1 MDVSKLEPADRDP
14 KKLRATAY
22 KLVLLM
28 VIGGIGLQYAYRN
41 YQERTGKSD
50 RPTLLTKV
58 TDETTLIT
66 ADKVRHDIQDLQG
79 KVTLVLTLTKA
90 IQPESQPSLDA
101 LKVVMEKFPEAE
113 KRPHLLLFIL
123 DGSEEEPEAMSKI
136 LAEYGDE
143 SKVWRVAADKDGKVS
158 LRAFLKNRLR
168 FGIYPREEEG
178 RYIYDSQIVLLDQYL
193 HVRGQPGAPHGWDFE
208 KVTGWEAE
216 YAQAQI
222 DHPDKELTPVPI
234 SVDGLQKLLIKSI
247 EYLYANPDEK
257 GQK

>member
-50 RPTLLTKV
+50 RPSMLTKV
-58 TDETTLIT
+58 TDKTRLIT
-66 ADKVRHDIQDLQG
+66 SDKVVHDIQDLKG
-79 KVTLVLTLTKA
+79 KVTLVLTLTKK

-101 LKVVMEKFPEAE
+101 LKVVMEKFPEEA

-123 DGSEEEPEAMSKI
+123 DGSEEDPEAMSKI

-143 SKVWRVAADKDGKVS
+143 TKVWRVAADKDGKVS
-158 LRAFLKNRLR
+158 LRAFMKNRLQ
-168 FGIYPREEEG
+168 FGIYPRLEEG
-178 RYIYDSQIVLLDQYL
+178 RYVYDSQIVLLDQFL
-193 HVRGQPGAPHGWDFE
+193 HVRGQPGASHGWDFE
-208 KVTGWEAE
+208 KVVGWAKE
-216 YAQAQI
+216 YEQARI
-222 DHPDKELTPVPI
+222 DHPDKELTPVPMTEE
-234 SVDGLQKLLIKSI
+234 GLQNLLIKSI

>member
-41 YQERTGKSD
+41 YQERTGKSN

-58 TDETTLIT
+58 TDSTRLIT
-66 ADKVRHDIQDLQG
+66 SDKVEHDIQDLKG
-79 KVTLVLTLTKA
+79 KVTLVLTLTKE
-90 IQPESQPSLDA
+90 IQPESRHSLDA
-101 LKVVMEKFPEAE
+101 LKVMMEKFSEDD

-123 DGSEEEPEAMSKI
+123 DGSEESPEEMSKI

-143 SKVWRVAADKDGKVS
+143 SKVWRVAADKDGKMS

-168 FGIYPREEEG
+168 YGVYPREEDG
-178 RYIYDSQIVLLDQYL
+178 RYVYDTQIVLLDQHL

-208 KVTGWEAE
+208 KVVGWAKE
-216 YAQAQI
+216 YEQAKI
-222 DHPDKELTPVPI
+222 DHPDKELTLPPI
-234 SVDGLQKLLIKSI
+234 SEEGLQDLLIQSI

>member
-1 MDVSKLEPADRDP
+1 VDVSKLEPADRDP

-28 VIGGIGLQYAYRN
+28 VIGGIGLQYAYHN
-41 YQERTGKSD
+41 YQKRTGQSD

-66 ADKVRHDIQDLQG
+66 SDKVRHDIQDLKG
-79 KVTLVLTLTKA
+79 KVTLVLTLTKE

-101 LKVVMEKFPEAE
+101 LKVVMAKFPDPE

-123 DGSEEEPEAMSKI
+123 DGSEEEPEAMSQI
-136 LAEYGDE
+136 LADYGDE
-143 SKVWRVAADKDGKVS
+143 SNVWRVATDKDGKVS

-168 FGIYPREEEG
+168 FGIYPRLEEG
-178 RYIYDSQIVLLDQYL
+178 RYIYDSQIVLLDQHL

-208 KVTGWEAE
+208 KVVGWAREFE
-216 YAQAQI
+216 QAKV
-222 DHPDKELTPVPI
+222 DHPDKDLTPVP
-234 SVDGLQKLLIKSI
+234 VTVEGLQNLLIQSI